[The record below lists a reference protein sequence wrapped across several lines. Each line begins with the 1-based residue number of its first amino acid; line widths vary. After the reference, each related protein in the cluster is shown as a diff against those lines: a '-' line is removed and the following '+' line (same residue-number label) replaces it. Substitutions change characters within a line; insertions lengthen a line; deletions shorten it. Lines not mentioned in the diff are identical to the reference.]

1 MSFLRPIS
9 PPRAMSRSE
18 SPCRIRTRTWRYSN
32 NSNLRLAM
40 DAPFKKNGAYRLGKF
55 EPHLYSGATG
65 AYVPTLR
72 WLQYADLELAPMRR
86 PSGGA
91 ITPTLEWLHIAAP

>member
-32 NSNLRLAM
+32 NSNLRLVM
-40 DAPFKKNGAYRLGKF
+40 DAPFKKNGAYRLGKL
-55 EPHLYSGATG
+55 EPRLSLDATG
-65 AYVPTLR
+65 VFTPILD
-72 WLQYADLELAPMRR
+72 WLLCADPGVAP
-86 PSGGA
+86 
-91 ITPTLEWLHIAAP
+91 

>member
-40 DAPFKKNGAYRLGKF
+40 DAPFKKNRAYRLGKF
-55 EPHLYSGATG
+55 EPRPCPGAAGVFT
-65 AYVPTLR
+65 PIRDWRL
-72 WLQYADLELAPMRR
+72 YADHGVAP
-86 PSGGA
+86 
-91 ITPTLEWLHIAAP
+91 